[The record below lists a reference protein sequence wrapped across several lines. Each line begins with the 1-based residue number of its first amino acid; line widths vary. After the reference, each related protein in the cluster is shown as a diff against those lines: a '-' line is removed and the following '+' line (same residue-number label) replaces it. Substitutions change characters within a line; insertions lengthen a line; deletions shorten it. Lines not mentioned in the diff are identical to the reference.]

1 MLLLLFNIDT
11 NTKSSNVLCSC
22 IFYDLK
28 STLLYYYWTRLT
40 FCCETYTN
48 STIYIN
54 KHHTQIVVRNL
65 DVRHKYPSYISSA
78 MHVTPWSFLLA
89 GAATLSVVRPLDPL
103 QGKQTDGEDYQA
115 IIRLPWLKESHS
127 WDTAQKEN
135 VQSSISE
142 AHIPLRIAAIFNNFL
157 SDTNDPNISVSGRR

>member
-1 MLLLLFNIDT
+1 
-11 NTKSSNVLCSC
+11 
-22 IFYDLK
+22 
-28 STLLYYYWTRLT
+28 
-40 FCCETYTN
+40 
-48 STIYIN
+48 
-54 KHHTQIVVRNL
+54 
-65 DVRHKYPSYISSA
+65 

-115 IIRLPWLKESHS
+115 IIRLPWLRESHS

-142 AHIPLRIAAIFNNFL
+142 AHIPLRIAAIFNNFSL
-157 SDTNDPNISVSGRR
+157 RHEWSKHLRLWTAITAVPSTFNTVNEQNNQNRRTH